1 MSINVTEPRK
11 RSVRDVN
18 PIGYDSDDSN
28 ANTPE
33 KQYNKRPNL
42 GVRNVTIDSLIGL
55 TVQPKKKFV
64 INTKASIPK
73 ESNIVTDSEQRK
85 PGYDSETDTDTLSG
99 ERTNSQDSVSSELS
113 NIIQPALIRGTALNA
128 GTSQIRGDESN
139 PIRIYAY
146 ERLNLLLKYEYVD
159 RQTYDMIRPS
169 MDDIITVIYDNFFII
184 DDPFIRDKY
193 ISYLYNPL
201 ELLCIEMTSIE
212 MTSSGLKSR
221 IEEIIQTRFNPVI
234 QEYFEEIKKYLED
247 INVVNQ
253 IFNLLY
259 NKLNSLIDIC
269 LVVNSNP
276 ISQRFNYVLLYLSTI
291 PAKLYIRFAELIW
304 EYPDAQEQLMI
315 LQNFND
321 TYKHTTSQTEEGLS
335 YRGFLTPDDFKNYR
349 DDILRINEISDV
361 TFTQLIESYER
372 SRYDYNQKIDDAI
385 ASARNYPKIISDDGE
400 ISFKMDDGSEENVKF
415 APKDVITFNKEH
427 KYELDT
433 SEEENSMEESQIG
446 GAIDNGSFDD
456 FLRVLTT
463 IHDIIIKTYTLP
475 GDSTSI
481 ESIKDSY
488 IDYADG
494 DFSGK
499 KIVLDF
505 LGMFMGAVIFYIQNP
520 EVNKVTSYFTYER
533 PEGSKKVDHIQEYIG
548 GDVIMAGYS
557 TSELYKEARGGSLSL
572 KPIIDNSDIKKG
584 VELYAFD
591 DIELDKLGK
600 NDIKKMREKTYTELF
615 QLFPSIR
622 PITGVSY
629 NGWIRTE
636 QPSSLSP
643 FINLALTLDGTNL
656 EDVSNQKFVSL
667 TRQKP
672 TKSLQSCFFLVEGS
686 EYELSYN
693 TIAAE
698 IDDMNAGSYGPDIE
712 VMAKTFITLR
722 KELIGL
728 LVEQGEG
735 VLRSDLTE
743 GDIVAMDPNFKMA
756 LKNPDID
763 TFYYNYI
770 YAYVYKNII
779 KDNIK
784 PLYLPKC
791 MTLLNSIM
799 MTKIRESTASK
810 NPSKDHGWSKLL
822 NQEICRAYDAY
833 TSYTSGIDPSN
844 IQSPIEGGSKDQW
857 DMGQRVRDFN
867 DRHSDL
873 FRSFYYYPQLT
884 ESMTSGPPP
893 TLKEGVFYIDY
904 RDGTKSYG
912 FQINDA
918 LPDNILGKLTD
929 FTKEYAVDTCF
940 KSCFTSRPTSI
951 NGGLD
956 ENDNIYENNCVTN
969 KPINTGDMIY
979 KIFAMDECHDTKP
992 GGRTSLAVSE
1002 YIIKIADKSFEMI
1015 DTDLTCKS
1023 ILEGAKKVDPK
1034 NPGKKK
1040 TLSWEAACANIITG
1054 GEFENALVANYGDFT
1069 KIDKNK
1075 LGITPGKASTIRA
1088 ATETAN
1094 TYNNAVFFGNE
1105 NSGNSG
1111 TFVDGGTK
1119 KTLQNIHLPN
1129 ICIKIIDTEQKLA
1142 PDGLYNAELTV
1153 IVSYELRITG
1163 GGSPQIIMIV
1173 SLIYHKNNV
1182 SSSNNTHLFVTHE
1195 FVLGKGISCAQIYDD
1210 IYNGM
1215 RQQRQPSQ
1223 DPLPAGP
1230 TRDNLI
1236 NLTSGGYD
1244 PALAVLVVL
1253 KKTLCD
1259 WLQNFLKLG
1268 VHTKIDS
1275 GLGFSIE
1282 IKSNVVIQPNQIT
1295 YSSDK
1300 AIFDISGKNLLP
1312 PSSGMVIDNITKVLM
1327 ALERSGEMTVDDII
1341 VNYLCI
1347 QGGTGTPFLFVPYS
1361 QNTKLFNFKENPVTI
1376 PFINS
1381 QRQYI
1386 FMPYN
1391 EGTAEKSGCFV
1402 PRFHLFNYMNIFWD
1416 KYRSVYSPEHYR
1428 YISTLPALM
1437 PVSQWKPDLC
1447 ITGDILDLWI
1457 SFVLTKITFYPLLTV
1472 ASGEELAAV
1481 KDIINPKTSIINIDQ
1496 DPFETPE
1503 LHRRVNLTN
1512 TILTMS
1518 GGATKINLNNRR
1530 KRKISY
1536 SNTKRKLKNG
1546 ISKRKTKRSNQKK
1559 LRIKKSSK
1567 NHGKNK
1573 VISNLTK
1580 KKYNK

>member
-1 MSINVTEPRK
+1 MNINVTEPRK
-11 RSVRDVN
+11 RSVTDVN
-18 PIGYDSDDSN
+18 LIGYDIDDSN
-28 ANTPE
+28 ANTPD

-42 GVRNVTIDSLIGL
+42 GARNVTLDLPIGSL
-55 TVQPKKKFV
+55 VQPRKKFV
-64 INTKASIPK
+64 INIKAGIPK
-73 ESNIVTDSEQRK
+73 EINTVSDSEQSK
-85 PGYDSETDTDTLSG
+85 PGYDSETDTDDTLSG
-99 ERTNSQDSVSSELS
+99 ERTNSQDSVSLELS
-113 NIIQPALIRGTALNA
+113 DIIQPALIRGTALNA
-128 GTSQIRGDESN
+128 GTSQIRGDEFN

-169 MDDIITVIYDNFFII
+169 MDYIITVIYNNFFII

-201 ELLCIEMTSIE
+201 ELLCIEMIN
-212 MTSSGLKSR
+212 SGSESR

-234 QEYFEEIKKYLED
+234 EEYFEEIRNYSED

-253 IFNLLY
+253 LFNLLY

-304 EYPDAQEQLMI
+304 EYPDAQQQLMI

-335 YRGFLTPDDFKNYR
+335 YRGFLTPDDFKNYQ

-361 TFTQLIESYER
+361 TFTQLIEAYE
-372 SRYDYNQKIDDAI
+372 SSKDDYNQKIDDAI
-385 ASARNYPKIISDDGE
+385 ESARKYPKIISDDGE
-400 ISFKMDDGSEENVKF
+400 ISVQMDEGPEEDVEF
-415 APKDVITFNKEH
+415 APEDVITFSKEH
-427 KYELDT
+427 KYEIDP

-456 FLRVLTT
+456 FLRVLKT

-475 GDSTSI
+475 GDSTCI
-481 ESIKDSY
+481 ESIKDDY
-488 IDYADG
+488 IDYEGG

-520 EVNKVTSYFTYER
+520 DEVDKVTSYFTYER
-533 PEGSKKVDHIQEYIG
+533 PEGSKKVDHIQQYIG

-572 KPIIDNSDIKKG
+572 KPIIDNSDIKYG
-584 VELYAFD
+584 IDLYAFD

-600 NDIKKMREKTYTELF
+600 KDIKKMREKTYTELF

-629 NGWIRTE
+629 NGWIITE

-656 EDVSNQKFVSL
+656 EDVSNEKFVSL

-686 EYELSYN
+686 NYELSYEV
-693 TIAAE
+693 IADE
-698 IDDMNAGSYGPDIE
+698 IDDMSAGSYGPDIE
-712 VMAKTFITLR
+712 VMTKTFITLR

-735 VLRSDLTE
+735 VLRSGLTE
-743 GDIVAMDPNFKMA
+743 GKIVAMDPNFKMA

-779 KDNIK
+779 KGNSK

-822 NQEICRAYDAY
+822 NQEICQAYNAY
-833 TSYTSGIDPSN
+833 TSYTSGIDPST
-844 IQSPIEGGSKDQW
+844 IQSPIEGGSPDQW
-857 DMGQRVRDFN
+857 DMGQRVREFN

-873 FRSFYYYPQLT
+873 FRSFYYQPQ
-884 ESMTSGPPP
+884 EIEPMTSGPPP

-918 LPDNILGKLTD
+918 LPDNILGKLTA
-929 FTKEYAVDTCF
+929 FTNYYAVDTCF
-940 KSCFTSRPTSI
+940 QSCFTSRPTSI

-1023 ILEGAKKVDPK
+1023 IIQGAKKVDPK

-1040 TLSWEAACANIITG
+1040 PLSWEAACANIITG
-1054 GEFENALVANYGDFT
+1054 GEFENALVANYGNFT

-1088 ATETAN
+1088 ATDTAN

-1129 ICIKIIDTEQKLA
+1129 ICIRIIDKNQKLA

-1153 IVSYELRITG
+1153 IVSYELRFTG

-1173 SLIYHKNNV
+1173 SLIYHKNRV
-1182 SSSNNTHLFVTHE
+1182 SSSNDTHLFVTHE

-1275 GLGFSIE
+1275 GLGFFIK

-1300 AIFDISGKNLLP
+1300 AIFDISGKTPLP
-1312 PSSGMVIDNITKVLM
+1312 SNGMVIDNITKVLM
-1327 ALERSGEMTVDDII
+1327 ALERTGEITVDDTI

-1376 PFINS
+1376 PLINS
-1381 QRQYI
+1381 QTQYI
-1386 FMPYN
+1386 SMPYN
-1391 EGTAEKSGCFV
+1391 EGTTGGPGCFV

-1428 YISTLPALM
+1428 YISTLPSLM
-1437 PVSQWKPDLC
+1437 PVSSQWKPDLC

-1457 SFVLTKITFYPLLTV
+1457 SFVLTKITLYPLSTS
-1472 ASGEELAAV
+1472 SGEQLTLV
-1481 KDIINPKTSIINIDQ
+1481 KNRIVPQSSIININP
-1496 DPFETPE
+1496 DPVGTTER
-1503 LHRRVNLTN
+1503 HRRVNLTN
-1512 TILTMS
+1512 SILTMT
-1518 GGATKINLNNRR
+1518 GGATKLNANNRR

-1536 SNTKRKLKNG
+1536 STTKRKLKNG
-1546 ISKRKTKRSNQKK
+1546 ISKKKTKKSNQKK
-1559 LRIKKSSK
+1559 SKMKKSSK
-1567 NHGKNK
+1567 NHKKNK